1 MSSLESAID
10 YVVTPVPAS
19 PLGTIRIRASARGIR
34 EIAFVEAPDETPHPS
49 ALTDACRAQLSDYL
63 QGERREFD
71 LPLDPVGTPFQRRVW
86 AALEE
91 IPHGQTRSYADI
103 ARHIGNLKAMRA
115 VGAANGR
122 NPIAIV
128 VPCHRVIGRNGQLT
142 GYAGGLERKAWLLAL
157 ERHGHADS
165 GALAGIP
172 GQGDHHQDHRR

>member
-49 ALTDACRAQLSDYL
+49 TLTDACRAQLNAYL

-142 GYAGGLERKAWLLAL
+142 GYAGERPAVCMTAALECQQPGLAL
-157 ERHGHADS
+157 DP
-165 GALAGIP
+165 AGVT
-172 GQGDHHQDHRR
+172 GQGDHHEDHRR